1 MKSWG
6 DYTPHLSEAASGNV
20 EENAEESS
28 FPGVRLE
35 YNGDLPMGGFFMR
48 RIFAFVTVLISF
60 SGSLLAQQT
69 APEAAVTSG
78 GMTLWQVLQS
88 GGVVMMVLGLLSL
101 IMSALVMY
109 LFLYLD
115 PAKLVP
121 AGLTRQ
127 CLQHL
132 EKKNFDQ
139 VRRLLAGNESVL
151 KNIIFA
157 ALEHKDQG
165 ADAIQETIELTA
177 RKEVT
182 ALWGWL
188 NYLSDIAQVAP
199 MLGLLGTVLGMIRA
213 FNTIAFDTGVVKPI
227 LLAGGVSQ
235 AMITTA
241 GGLTIAIMA
250 MIFYTLLRPR
260 VQNTTNL
267 LQTETSL
274 IMKAMKS

>member
-1 MKSWG
+1 
-6 DYTPHLSEAASGNV
+6 
-20 EENAEESS
+20 
-28 FPGVRLE
+28 
-35 YNGDLPMGGFFMR
+35 MGGFFMR